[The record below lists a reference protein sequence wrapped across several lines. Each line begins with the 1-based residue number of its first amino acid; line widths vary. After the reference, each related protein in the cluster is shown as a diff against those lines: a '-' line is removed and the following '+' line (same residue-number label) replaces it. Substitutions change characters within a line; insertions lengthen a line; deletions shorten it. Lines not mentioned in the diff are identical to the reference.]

1 MRPGRLE
8 RANPVQGGT
17 MSRIEIGLWQLEV
30 RARKCVEALRKNGF
44 DAEYHPAMES
54 VRERVL
60 AECEKAETIGFGG
73 SLSVAEMGIYDVLK
87 DGGKTLFDHG
97 HAPDAKKAEARM
109 GQLTCDLF
117 LTGTNA
123 VTLDGC
129 LVNLD
134 RNGNRTN
141 AMTFGPK
148 KVVVVA
154 GGQKVVGGV
163 SEAIRRIKSTAAPR
177 NAKRLNLSTPCA
189 ATGFCENCDHP
200 DRICRVYSIIERKP
214 SFTDISVL
222 LCGEP
227 MGL

>member
-1 MRPGRLE
+1 
-8 RANPVQGGT
+8 
-17 MSRIEIGLWQLEV
+17 MSRIDIGLWQLDV
-30 RARKCVEALRKNGF
+30 RAKKCVEALRKNGF
-44 DAEYHPAMES
+44 AAEYHPTLES

-60 AECEKAETIGFGG
+60 AACEMAETVGFGG
-73 SLSVAEMGIYDVLK
+73 SLSIGEIGIYDVLEP
-87 DGGKTLFDHG
+87 GGKKLFDHSRV
-97 HAPDAKKAEARM
+97 PQEKKAEARL

-134 RNGNRTN
+134 MNGNRTN

-148 KVVVVA
+148 KIIVVA

-163 SEAIRRIKSTAAPR
+163 SEAIRRIKAVAAPR
-177 NAKRLNLSTPCA
+177 NTKRLQLDTPCA
-189 ATGFCENCDHP
+189 TSGFCEDCDSP
-200 DRICRVYSIIERKP
+200 QRICRVYSIIERKP
-214 SFTDISVL
+214 AHSDISVL